1 MGMGEHN
8 NRLGNSRNQVH
19 MTNST
24 AATTALHSDGTH
36 HPSWSF
42 LTNYAIVLVYVALH
56 PDSTVR
62 TIAVDVGVT
71 ERASLSILRDLDLEG
86 IVRRARN
93 GRRNTYSVDF
103 SRLASMRRGGRET
116 TNPLTPRLFVDVIIK
131 TLFEIAHEREAAAPH
146 EPPRV
151 TSNEDSEARE
161 GTWGFFTN
169 HLLILLAAARDGTQ
183 TVRELAMTAE
193 ITERA
198 AVSILNQ
205 LRAESIIDAV
215 REGRRNSYTIDFD
228 AFREFRGWTFDTWEI
243 PPQLVSV
250 ATNGIRMLAQKP
262 R

>member
-1 MGMGEHN
+1 
-8 NRLGNSRNQVH
+8 

-24 AATTALHSDGTH
+24 VAEATPHSDGAH

-62 TIAVDVGVT
+62 TIASDIGVT
-71 ERASLSILRDLDLEG
+71 ERAALSILRDLDIEG
-86 IVRRARN
+86 IVRRTRN

-131 TLFEIAHEREAAAPH
+131 TLFEIAHERESAAGH

-151 TSNEDSEARE
+151 TRDDESEARA

-169 HLLILLAAARDGTQ
+169 HLLILLAAARDGSQ
-183 TVRELAMTAE
+183 TVRELAATAE

-205 LRAESIIDAV
+205 LRAEGIIDAV
-215 REGRRNSYTIDFD
+215 REGRRNTYTMNFD
-228 AFREFRGWTFDTWEI
+228 AFREFRGWSFGTWEI
-243 PPQLVSV
+243 PPQLVAV
-250 ATNGIRMLAQKP
+250 AANGIRMLARQP

>member
-1 MGMGEHN
+1 
-8 NRLGNSRNQVH
+8 

-24 AATTALHSDGTH
+24 ATETTLQSDGAQ

-62 TIAVDVGVT
+62 TIAADVGVT
-71 ERASLSILRDLDLEG
+71 ERAALSSLRDLDLEG
-86 IVRRARN
+86 IVRRTRN

-131 TLFEIAHEREAAAPH
+131 TLFEIAHEREASAPH